1 MTSPDLPF
9 ENRHEAG
16 RALAQRLAGYGSD
29 ALVFALPR
37 GGVPVAV
44 EVAKVLNAT
53 LDVFVVRKLGA
64 PGQPELALGAVAS
77 GGVQVLNDALVSHL
91 GVSEAELEQVAT
103 RERKE
108 LQRREQLYRGER
120 AAPNIKGR
128 TVIVID
134 DGLAT
139 GATMRAAVTALR
151 QADPT
156 KLVAAVPV
164 AAPDTCEALGE
175 EVDEVVSVA
184 TPTPFYG
191 VGRWYSNF
199 RQVTDDEVRALLEP
213 SPSKLT

>member
-1 MTSPDLPF
+1 MNSSLPF
-9 ENRHEAG
+9 ENRRKAG
-16 RALAQRLAGYGSD
+16 QALAQRLAEYGSET
-29 ALVFALPR
+29 LVFALPR

-44 EVAKVLNAT
+44 EVAQALDAE

-77 GGVQVLNDALVSHL
+77 SGVQVLNDALISRI
-91 GVSEAELEQVAT
+91 GVSEAELEKVAEG
-103 RERKE
+103 ERQE

-128 TVIVID
+128 TVVLVD

-139 GATMRAAVTALR
+139 GASMRAAVAAVR
-151 QADPT
+151 QAEPA
-156 KLVAAVPV
+156 KLVVAVPV
-164 AAPDTCEALGE
+164 AAPDTCEALSE
-175 EVDEVVSVA
+175 EVDKVVCVA

-191 VGRWYSNF
+191 VGRWYTDF

-213 SPSKLT
+213 SPGKLT

>member
-1 MTSPDLPF
+1 
-9 ENRHEAG
+9 
-16 RALAQRLAGYGSD
+16 LAQQLAGYGS
-29 ALVFALPR
+29 ALVLALPR

-44 EVAKVLNAT
+44 EVANALNAE

-64 PGQPELALGAVAS
+64 PRQPELALGAVAS
-77 GGVQVLNDALVSHL
+77 SEVQVLNDALVSRI
-91 GVSEAELEQVAT
+91 GVSEAELERIAA

-108 LQRREQLYRGER
+108 LERREQLYRGDR

-128 TVIVID
+128 TVILVD

-139 GATMRAAVTALR
+139 GASMRAAVAALK
-151 QADPT
+151 QSEPK
-156 KLVAAVPV
+156 KLICAVPI
-164 AAPDTCEALGE
+164 AAPDTREALE
-175 EVDEVVSVA
+175 QEVDEVVCVA

-191 VGRWYSNF
+191 VGRWYSDF